1 MIAALDSAISLTSLS
16 VFYTPDNFMT
26 YQKLDSNIDNTSG
39 FIYFRDVQT
48 GWLSGS
54 YDPLNNIHKFSGTL
68 TGMNVISDQSA

>member
-1 MIAALDSAISLTSLS
+1 
-16 VFYTPDNFMT
+16 MT